1 MTKAYVFITV
11 NPGYPIDETMNKL
24 WNIRGVTR
32 VTATAGIY
40 DFIIKIRI
48 RTLVKG
54 YEKIIR
60 KLEEIEAIKKFKW
73 ESVLK
78 EWEDI

>member
-1 MTKAYVFITV
+1 MQEI
-11 NPGYPIDETMNKL
+11 

-32 VTATAGIY
+32 VTATSGVY
-40 DFIIKIRI
+40 DIIAKIRI

-60 KLEEIEAIKKFKW
+60 KIEDIEAIDEFKW